1 MLNIGL
7 SKKINSME
15 FQLMGTFYSNF
26 LLWDKEE
33 MYNFRT
39 QDYFDDNFGFIAFKV
54 KYDF

>member
-7 SKKINSME
+7 SKKIDSME

-39 QDYFDDNFGFIAFKV
+39 QDYFNDNFGFIAFKV